1 MVCKTDRLWLYHI
14 KRYVQH
20 TGSGCVIING
30 MKIRHDMAI
39 PNIPVKDRYQ
49 DSGEY
54 VYTADNGIV
63 DRNGKIEQTGYG
75 DVIING
81 M

>member
-1 MVCKTDRLWLYHI
+1 
-14 KRYVQH
+14 
-20 TGSGCVIING
+20 
-30 MKIRHDMAI
+30 MAI

-54 VYTADNGIV
+54 VCTTDNGIV
-63 DRNGKIEQTGYG
+63 GRNGKIEQTGYG